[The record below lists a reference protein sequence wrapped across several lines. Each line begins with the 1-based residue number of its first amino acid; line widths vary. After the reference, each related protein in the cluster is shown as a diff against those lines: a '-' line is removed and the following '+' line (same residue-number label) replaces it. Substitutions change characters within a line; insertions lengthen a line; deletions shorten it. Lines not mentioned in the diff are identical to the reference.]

1 MALQF
6 SEICDVFARSKFVQ
20 VQFFVQIDFLDFV
33 VSNTANFSALSFQ
46 TFFTTTHL
54 IIGNK

>member
-1 MALQF
+1 MQ
-6 SEICDVFARSKFVQ
+6 I
-20 VQFFVQIDFLDFV
+20 QFFVQIDFLDFV
-33 VSNTANFSALSFQ
+33 VSNTAIFSALSFQ